1 MNERLVEAIAILGDV
16 EADDAS
22 NDARG
27 RRAHARVI
35 AMIEFADEVSGMR
48 REQRIANLLTLAQMD
63 KKDSKTALEEARRLL
78 ELDTESRVLKTAA

>member
-1 MNERLVEAIAILGDV
+1 MNERLAEALAILGDI
-16 EADDAS
+16 ETDDAS

-78 ELDTESRVLKTAA
+78 ELDTGSTVLKTAA

>member
-1 MNERLVEAIAILGDV
+1 MNERLAEAMAILGDI
-16 EADDAS
+16 EADDAT
-22 NDARG
+22 NEARG

-78 ELDTESRVLKTAA
+78 ELGTEAAVLKTAA

>member
-1 MNERLVEAIAILGDV
+1 MNERLAEAIAILGDI

-78 ELDTESRVLKTAA
+78 ALDTASRVLKTAA

>member
-1 MNERLVEAIAILGDV
+1 MNQRLAEAIAILGDV

-78 ELDTESRVLKTAA
+78 ALDTASRVLKTAA

>member
-1 MNERLVEAIAILGDV
+1 MNERLAEAIAILGDI
-16 EADDAS
+16 EADDAT
-22 NDARG
+22 NEARG

-63 KKDSKTALEEARRLL
+63 KKDSKIALEEARRLL
-78 ELDTESRVLKTAA
+78 ELGTEAAVLKTAA

>member
-1 MNERLVEAIAILGDV
+1 MNQRLAEAIAILGDV

-78 ELDTESRVLKTAA
+78 ELDSESRVLKTAA

>member
-1 MNERLVEAIAILGDV
+1 DI
-16 EADDAS
+16 EADDAT
-22 NDARG
+22 NEARG

-78 ELDTESRVLKTAA
+78 ELGTEAAVLKTAA

>member
-1 MNERLVEAIAILGDV
+1 MNERLAEAIAILGDV

-78 ELDTESRVLKTAA
+78 ELDTASRVLKTAA

>member
-1 MNERLVEAIAILGDV
+1 MNERLAEAIAILGDI

-22 NDARG
+22 NEARG

-78 ELDTESRVLKTAA
+78 ELGTEATVLKTAA

>member
-1 MNERLVEAIAILGDV
+1 MNQRLAEAIAILGDV

-78 ELDTESRVLKTAA
+78 ELDTASRVLKTAA

>member
-1 MNERLVEAIAILGDV
+1 MNERLAEAIAILGDI

-78 ELDTESRVLKTAA
+78 ELDTESRFLKTAA

>member
-1 MNERLVEAIAILGDV
+1 MNQRLAEAIAILGDV

-63 KKDSKTALEEARRLL
+63 KKDSKPALEEARRLL
-78 ELDTESRVLKTAA
+78 ELDMGSRALKNVA

>member
-1 MNERLVEAIAILGDV
+1 MNERLAEAIAILGDI
-16 EADDAS
+16 EADDAT
-22 NDARG
+22 NEARG

-63 KKDSKTALEEARRLL
+63 KKDSKIALEEARRLL
-78 ELDTESRVLKTAA
+78 ELGTEATVLKTAA

>member
-1 MNERLVEAIAILGDV
+1 MNERLAEAIAILGDV

-63 KKDSKTALEEARRLL
+63 KKDSKSALEEARRLL
-78 ELDTESRVLKTAA
+78 ELDTKSTVLKTAA

>member
-1 MNERLVEAIAILGDV
+1 MNERLAEAIAILGDI

-78 ELDTESRVLKTAA
+78 ELDTGTRALKTAA